1 MTSSDGSGRA
11 SSDGD
16 GQASGNA
23 PNNRAKAGSSN
34 GSRSTSRLR
43 KPQRLFI
50 EAFLGPRR
58 RLMTLVLVVGIGGG
72 LIGAAYVG
80 TLHLLQDGL
89 WPTHWSTA
97 THLPIMIAVGIVVG
111 VLTKILGNPGD
122 VELLV
127 NNIHV
132 LGGNEDVRDLRS
144 LIPVSL
150 LCIAAGGGM
159 GPEAP
164 LVQTTGTFGS
174 WVSGRVRLSREDTRV
189 LTITG
194 MAAAFTVLFGAP
206 LGSAIFALEIL
217 HRRGLEYYEALLPAV
232 MGSLAG
238 YAIYVTLTHTGLQPV
253 WRIPGSDAIHGGDIG
268 WAVLCGA
275 GGALVA
281 AAFTYLNMGSR
292 WLFRRLPPTV
302 RPAFGGLALGLLAFW
317 SPFALT
323 FGEAQI
329 NGLAAR
335 KAVVGVFVVAVLAKL
350 LGTTVTNTSG
360 WRGGFI
366 IPLFF
371 IGVALGRL
379 VHIYV
384 PNTNEAVLIAAFM
397 AAANVGVT
405 KTPIGTTLVVTEMA
419 GLHLLPTTLIA
430 AVVALFLTSEVA
442 LIHSQQEREGAFRTS
457 RSRILPMDDSDGL

>member
-1 MTSSDGSGRA
+1 MTRFRRFKGRLLVE
-11 SSDGD
+11 
-16 GQASGNA
+16 N
-23 PNNRAKAGSSN
+23 
-34 GSRSTSRLR
+34 
-43 KPQRLFI
+43 
-50 EAFLGPRR
+50 FLGPSR
-58 RLMTLVLVVGIGGG
+58 RLFALVIGVGFGGG

-80 TLHLLQDGL
+80 TLHVLQRGL
-89 WPTHWSTA
+89 WPTHWANS
-97 THLPIMIAVGIVVG
+97 THLLILVAVGLGVG
-111 VLTKILGNPGD
+111 VLPKILGSPGD

-132 LGGNEDVRDLRS
+132 LGGSEDQRELRS
-144 LIPVSL
+144 LVPVSL
-150 LCIAAGGGM
+150 LCISAGGAM

-164 LVQTTGTFGS
+164 LVQTTGSLGS
-174 WVSGRVRLSREDTRV
+174 WLAMKLRVPVADVRV

-194 MAAAFTVLFGAP
+194 MAAGFTVLFGAP

-217 HRRGLEYYEALLPAV
+217 HRRGLEYYEALLPAG

-253 WRIPGSDAIHGGDIG
+253 WRIPGSDAIRGGDIG

-275 GGALVA
+275 GGALMA
-281 AAFTYLNMGSR
+281 AAFTYLNLASR
-292 WLFRRLPPTV
+292 WLFRHLPPQI

-371 IGVALGRL
+371 
-379 VHIYV
+379 
-384 PNTNEAVLIAAFM
+384 
-397 AAANVGVT
+397 
-405 KTPIGTTLVVTEMA
+405 
-419 GLHLLPTTLIA
+419 
-430 AVVALFLTSEVA
+430 
-442 LIHSQQEREGAFRTS
+442 
-457 RSRILPMDDSDGL
+457 